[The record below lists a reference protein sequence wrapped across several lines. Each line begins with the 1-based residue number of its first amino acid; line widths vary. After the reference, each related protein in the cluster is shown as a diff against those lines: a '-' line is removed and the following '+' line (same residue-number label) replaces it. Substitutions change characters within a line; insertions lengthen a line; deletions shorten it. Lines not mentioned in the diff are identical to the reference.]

1 MRPCSTYFRFF
12 KPRSL
17 FQLQTLHCTWESV
30 MDYTATKR
38 GGPVKKLHLQTLE
51 FEFHKVSTYY
61 RTLFLFNELIQ
72 KKKRPVL
79 SLSLIEQA
87 VCTLSNLNLIKCQ
100 TLSISDTHIC
110 IYLLK
115 FDIRGLEY
123 LFSEI
128 LYNFKPAAA
137 KSFLQKR
144 LMMIIQIPHER
155 QLLINFSPYTFTF
168 FKNEFK

>member
-1 MRPCSTYFRFF
+1 MFSLWGHVAHILDFSSHGLYSNYRPYIALGSQSWTTQQQKGVALSRNFIYRHLSLNFIRF
-12 KPRSL
+12 
-17 FQLQTLHCTWESV
+17 LHIIECCFFSMNW
-30 MDYTATKR
+30 YK
-38 GGPVKKLHLQTLE
+38 
-51 FEFHKVSTYY
+51 
-61 RTLFLFNELIQ
+61 

-137 KSFLQKR
+137 KSFL
-144 LMMIIQIPHER
+144 
-155 QLLINFSPYTFTF
+155 
-168 FKNEFK
+168 